1 MLAECQGGSRTSVPA
16 SVVHAVATS
25 WTAEVDWVVHELPPP
40 LLLLL
45 LVVVVVVVVLMR
57 RRKINAGEQWT

>member
-1 MLAECQGGSRTSVPA
+1 
-16 SVVHAVATS
+16 VVHAVATS

-40 LLLLL
+40 PPLLLLLL
-45 LVVVVVVVVLMR
+45 LVVVVVMR

>member
-1 MLAECQGGSRTSVPA
+1 
-16 SVVHAVATS
+16 VVHAVATS

-40 LLLLL
+40 PLLLL
-45 LVVVVVVVVLMR
+45 VVVVVVVLMR

>member
-1 MLAECQGGSRTSVPA
+1 MQWPHLGQLRST
-16 SVVHAVATS
+16 
-25 WTAEVDWVVHELPPP
+25 VHELPPP
-40 LLLLL
+40 LLLLLLLL

>member
-1 MLAECQGGSRTSVPA
+1 
-16 SVVHAVATS
+16 VVHAVATS
-25 WTAEVDWVVHELPPP
+25 WTAEVDWVVDELLPPP

-45 LVVVVVVVVLMR
+45 LLVVVVVVVLMR

>member
-1 MLAECQGGSRTSVPA
+1 
-16 SVVHAVATS
+16 VVHAVATS
-25 WTAEVDWVVHELPPP
+25 WTAEVDWVVDELPPPP

-45 LVVVVVVVVLMR
+45 VVVVVVVLMR

>member
-1 MLAECQGGSRTSVPA
+1 
-16 SVVHAVATS
+16 VVHAVATS
-25 WTAEVDWVVHELPPP
+25 WTAEVDWVVHQ
-40 LLLLL
+40 LLL

>member
-1 MLAECQGGSRTSVPA
+1 
-16 SVVHAVATS
+16 VVHAVATS

-40 LLLLL
+40 PLLLLL
-45 LVVVVVVVVLMR
+45 VVVVVVLMR